1 MKIIVP
7 DYLLSNLFI
16 VNSQRYFSWYE
27 NVGHPVF
34 FSVDILLLGVGWQ
47 GDVWY
52 AGAEQTVV
60 SKPIPAVSTGHF
72 DFFAVETVQ
81 QSVPAPLRVM
91 RKLSDKSQRVNPE
104 GLDACLGQYFSWA
117 RFHRANSVE
126 VVLDGHS
133 AELSHNADYLKF
145 GILII

>member
-1 MKIIVP
+1 MKTSVI
-7 DYLLSNLFI
+7 L
-16 VNSQRYFSWYE
+16 
-27 NVGHPVF
+27 F
-34 FSVDILLLGVGWQ
+34 FSLLIFSFSALAGKEAGCSCSTQAVS
-47 GDVWY
+47 
-52 AGAEQTVV
+52 GAEQTVV
-60 SKPIPAVSTGHF
+60 SKPIPAVSSGHF

-91 RKLSDKSQRVNPE
+91 RKLSDKSQRINPE

-117 RFHRANSVE
+117 QFHRANSVE

-133 AELSHNADYLKF
+133 AEPLHNADYIKF

>member
-1 MKIIVP
+1 MRTSVI
-7 DYLLSNLFI
+7 L
-16 VNSQRYFSWYE
+16 
-27 NVGHPVF
+27 F
-34 FSVDILLLGVGWQ
+34 FSLLIFSFSALAGKETGCGTQAVS
-47 GDVWY
+47 
-52 AGAEQTVV
+52 GAEQTVV
-60 SKPIPAVSTGHF
+60 SKPIPAVFTGHF

-104 GLDACLGQYFSWA
+104 GLDACLGQYFSWV

>member
-1 MKIIVP
+1 MRTSVI
-7 DYLLSNLFI
+7 L
-16 VNSQRYFSWYE
+16 
-27 NVGHPVF
+27 F
-34 FSVDILLLGVGWQ
+34 FSLLIFSFSALAGKETCGTQAVS
-47 GDVWY
+47 
-52 AGAEQTVV
+52 GAEQTVV

-72 DFFAVETVQ
+72 DCFAVETVQ
-81 QSVPAPLRVM
+81 PSVPAPLRVM

>member
-1 MKIIVP
+1 MRTSVI
-7 DYLLSNLFI
+7 L
-16 VNSQRYFSWYE
+16 
-27 NVGHPVF
+27 F
-34 FSVDILLLGVGWQ
+34 FSLLIFSFSALAGKETGCGTQAVS
-47 GDVWY
+47 
-52 AGAEQTVV
+52 GAEQTVV
-60 SKPIPAVSTGHF
+60 SKPIPAVFTGHF
-72 DFFAVETVQ
+72 AFFAVETVQ

-104 GLDACLGQYFSWA
+104 GLDACLGQYFSWV

>member
-1 MKIIVP
+1 MRTSVI
-7 DYLLSNLFI
+7 L
-16 VNSQRYFSWYE
+16 
-27 NVGHPVF
+27 F
-34 FSVDILLLGVGWQ
+34 FSLLIFSFSAL
-47 GDVWY
+47 
-52 AGAEQTVV
+52 AGKETGCGTQAVSEEQTVV

-133 AELSHNADYLKF
+133 AEPSHNADYLKF

>member
-1 MKIIVP
+1 MVRKP
-7 DYLLSNLFI
+7 FPERSRPSFRSLFLPFLPGI
-16 VNSQRYFSWYE
+16 S
-27 NVGHPVF
+27 
-34 FSVDILLLGVGWQ
+34 I
-47 GDVWY
+47 
-52 AGAEQTVV
+52 
-60 SKPIPAVSTGHF
+60 
-72 DFFAVETVQ
+72 FFAVETVQ

-133 AELSHNADYLKF
+133 AEPSHNADYLKF

>member
-1 MKIIVP
+1 MRTSVI
-7 DYLLSNLFI
+7 L
-16 VNSQRYFSWYE
+16 
-27 NVGHPVF
+27 F
-34 FSVDILLLGVGWQ
+34 FSLLIFSFSAL
-47 GDVWY
+47 
-52 AGAEQTVV
+52 AGKETGCGTQAVSGAVQTVV

>member
-1 MKIIVP
+1 MRTSVI
-7 DYLLSNLFI
+7 L
-16 VNSQRYFSWYE
+16 
-27 NVGHPVF
+27 F
-34 FSVDILLLGVGWQ
+34 FSLLIFSFSALAGKETGCGTQAVS
-47 GDVWY
+47 
-52 AGAEQTVV
+52 GAEQTVV
-60 SKPIPAVSTGHF
+60 SKPIPAVFTGHF

-104 GLDACLGQYFSWA
+104 GLDACLGQYFSWV

-126 VVLDGHS
+126 VILDGHS

>member
-1 MKIIVP
+1 MRTSVI
-7 DYLLSNLFI
+7 L
-16 VNSQRYFSWYE
+16 
-27 NVGHPVF
+27 F
-34 FSVDILLLGVGWQ
+34 FSLLIFSFSAL
-47 GDVWY
+47 
-52 AGAEQTVV
+52 AGKETGCGTQAVSGEQTIV
-60 SKPIPAVSTGHF
+60 SKPIPAVSIGHF

-133 AELSHNADYLKF
+133 AEPSHNADYLKF